1 MRWRPRELVHEAW
14 LNVVTSPWRS
24 GGLVLAMSAIFGG
37 LAGLEL
43 HEANELTGFQASFLR
58 SGGYVALG
66 IPAEGDPQ
74 GAARCEALNGQPGVL
89 AAGAVFAPEPDTLE
103 TAPSVR
109 FQRAA
114 VTRGVLRVWDPR
126 LRMEPSG
133 ERELVLGV
141 ALAREL
147 ALRVGSWAIFEGQEP
162 ARVTGVAEVER
173 RNPQVARWALEIV
186 PPAGAIQECWV
197 EFQPG
202 AYERGLA
209 ALPAMFT
216 TGDKEAIARPY
227 IRRDEFTRD
236 PAAEWASRP
245 QKEGWPLAAAVVAG
259 LFALTVWFRRSELG
273 LYLALG
279 TPRSSLMAM
288 LAVEALL
295 AVVFAVAL
303 AVAYAL
309 AIDEVLRHSPGWEE
323 VRIVSR
329 AGGSAALLA
338 LALAPALGVLVVRG
352 SIAELLKERG

>member
-1 MRWRPRELVHEAW
+1 MSWRPWELVHEAW
-14 LNVVTSPWRS
+14 LNVVTSPWRA

-43 HEANELTGFQASFLR
+43 HEASELTGFQDNFLR

-66 IPAEGDPQ
+66 IPADGEPL
-74 GAARCEALNGQPGVL
+74 GAARCEALNGQPGVV

-147 ALRVGSWAIFEGQEP
+147 ALRVGSWAILEGQQP
-162 ARVTGVAEVER
+162 ARVAGVAEVER

-186 PPAGAIQECWV
+186 PPAGAIEECWV
-197 EFQPG
+197 EFEPG
-202 AYERGLA
+202 AYEGGLA
-209 ALPAMFT
+209 ALPAIFT

-227 IRRDEFTRD
+227 IRRDQFTRD

-245 QKEGWPLAAAVVAG
+245 QKDGWPLAAGVVAG
-259 LFALTVWFRRSELG
+259 LFALTAWFRRSELG
-273 LYLALG
+273 LYLAVG
-279 TPRSSLMAM
+279 TPRRSLMAM
-288 LAVEALL
+288 LAVEVLL
-295 AVVFAVAL
+295 VVVFAVAL
-303 AVAYAL
+303 AIAYAL
-309 AIDEVLRHSPGWEE
+309 AIAEVLRCSPGWDE
-323 VRIVSR
+323 VRVVSR
-329 AGGSAALLA
+329 TAGSAALLA
-338 LALAPALGVLVVRG
+338 LALSPTLAVLVVRG
-352 SIAELLKERG
+352 SIAELLKDRG